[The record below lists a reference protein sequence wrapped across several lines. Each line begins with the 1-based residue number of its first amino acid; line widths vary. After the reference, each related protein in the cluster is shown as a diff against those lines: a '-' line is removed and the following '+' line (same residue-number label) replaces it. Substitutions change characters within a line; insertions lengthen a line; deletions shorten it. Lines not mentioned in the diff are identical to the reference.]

1 MKNDHFLVF
10 LAVQVHFPKF
20 LEKVKEWFM
29 LKLHEM
35 TRLLHIVV
43 CSIVLLFLLFLIKIG
58 REECH

>member
-43 CSIVLLFLLFLIKIG
+43 CPIVLLFFYF
-58 REECH
+58 